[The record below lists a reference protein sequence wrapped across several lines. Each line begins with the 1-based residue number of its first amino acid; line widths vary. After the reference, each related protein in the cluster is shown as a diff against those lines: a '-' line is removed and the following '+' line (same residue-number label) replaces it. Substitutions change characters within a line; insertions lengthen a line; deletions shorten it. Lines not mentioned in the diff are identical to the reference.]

1 MSSWVKYPE
10 GVTLV
15 SARRGRILAAS
26 FAIYAFWGSAYLAMR
41 VGLRT
46 LPPLVLAG
54 TRLVLAGLLMTGW
67 AWLRGSRCQWRE
79 LRTVA
84 AAAMLLFL
92 GGHGFLYWGQARVSS
107 GMAAVLFASVPLWI
121 VLLEGLSSSGIR
133 LGWRALTGL
142 VLGMLGVVMLVG
154 PQSLLGAGRVDLAGA
169 AAIGVASLSWA
180 VGSIYCTRARLPQSA
195 ALAGGLEMLTGG
207 VMLLI
212 VSPATGE
219 WRGFHWAQVAPGAWW
234 AVAYLVLLASM
245 VAFSCYLWLLRNVS
259 AARVSTYAYINPL
272 VAVGLGWALLG
283 EPITWRI
290 LGAMV
295 MLLSAVVLIVA
306 QQSKRAAA
314 VLAAEIESQGAVAG

>member
-1 MSSWVKYPE
+1 MGTVASCRLPVARAGANVAASCRCALIRKRSGASSPSTRRIVRGFHCPLSTVHRPLLLKRLPLARTGPGATSPCTRCIVRGFNRQPATGNWQLLVKYPE

-67 AWLRGSRCQWRE
+67 AWLRGARCRWRE

-84 AAAMLLFL
+84 AAAALLFL

-107 GMAAVLFASVPLWI
+107 GMAAVLFATVPLWI

-180 VGSIYCTRARLPQSA
+180 VGSIYCTRARLPHSA
-195 ALAGGLEMLTGG
+195 ALSGGLEMLTGG
-207 VMLLI
+207 
-212 VSPATGE
+212 
-219 WRGFHWAQVAPGAWW
+219 
-234 AVAYLVLLASM
+234 
-245 VAFSCYLWLLRNVS
+245 
-259 AARVSTYAYINPL
+259 
-272 VAVGLGWALLG
+272 
-283 EPITWRI
+283 
-290 LGAMV
+290 
-295 MLLSAVVLIVA
+295 
-306 QQSKRAAA
+306 
-314 VLAAEIESQGAVAG
+314 